1 MKGSEVLV
9 ERTRNARHLDFLLA
23 VVTFSG
29 SLTSLVSKYELRI
42 LNSQFVAGSKAHCDP
57 LKFLFWIVL

>member
-9 ERTRNARHLDFLLA
+9 ERTRNARHLDVLA